1 MIVGHPGEDKK
12 AFNELLDFVSEAR
25 FERLGAFT
33 YSEEEGT
40 WGAENLKDTIKNSE
54 KEERNNRLMELQAG
68 ISMEYNNSR
77 IGSTE
82 RVIIDSAGED
92 VIVARS
98 RNESPEVDGEIL
110 IGTESLPDGF
120 LTKNIIGTFVD
131 VEIER
136 PDEYDLIGKIV
147 KFN

>member
-1 MIVGHPGEDKK
+1 
-12 AFNELLDFVSEAR
+12 
-25 FERLGAFT
+25 
-33 YSEEEGT
+33 
-40 WGAENLKDTIKNSE
+40 
-54 KEERNNRLMELQAG
+54 
-68 ISMEYNNSR
+68 
-77 IGSTE
+77 
-82 RVIIDSAGED
+82 VIIDSAGED

-136 PDEYDLIGKIV
+136 ADEYDLIGKIV